1 MYHVASL
8 VRLRSNQ
15 LSVSPW
21 DAALKKPVQS
31 SLISVTPGTR
41 IFKCDYISLY
51 LHNWAVLRLCI
62 VFSIGESPCVCS
74 KYLSRC
80 NRIPFESKGAL
91 SVNFS
96 SIAIELNVPSDEF
109 SSIAIRPT
117 VSVALRRGFKKKT
130 VQSSLILVTPETR
143 IFKCDHISLY
153 LHNWAVLRFC
163 IVFSIGESPRVCS

>member
-31 SLISVTPGTR
+31 SLISVNPGTR

-62 VFSIGESPCVCS
+62 VFSIGESPRVCS

-109 SSIAIRPT
+109 SSIANRPT
-117 VSVALRRGFKKKT
+117 VSVALRRGFKKKRF
-130 VQSSLILVTPETR
+130 SPLWYRWL
-143 IFKCDHISLY
+143 
-153 LHNWAVLRFC
+153 LRQGFLNVITSVYIC
-163 IVFSIGESPRVCS
+163 ITGRCYGFV